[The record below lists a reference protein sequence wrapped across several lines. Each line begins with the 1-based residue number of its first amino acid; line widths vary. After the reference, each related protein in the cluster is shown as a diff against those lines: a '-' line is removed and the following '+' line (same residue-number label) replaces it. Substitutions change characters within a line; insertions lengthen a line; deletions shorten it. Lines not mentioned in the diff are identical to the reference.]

1 MRLDAAIEEFV
12 QYKRALGNLYIGSAN
27 ILKAFLR
34 QTGNLELNAL
44 TNLHCEAF
52 LPQRG
57 STATNMWF
65 QRYAVLDRFFRYA
78 AGRGYMYHRVLPTTF
93 PERPPQFVP
102 VSYTHLPWPTSRSPS
117 KRFCAGPGT
126 APTRGRFRTPRGR
139 SRPSS
144 GCRLQRAVSSLSLI
158 HI

>member
-52 LPQRG
+52 LPQKG
-57 STATNMWF
+57 DTATNMWF

-102 VSYTHLPWPTSRSPS
+102 YLLDRRHSAFAGSARFALSKKLPHVARYDAHLDSHALCNRTAAWRSVPS
-117 KRFCAGPGT
+117 DAC
-126 APTRGRFRTPRGR
+126 
-139 SRPSS
+139 
-144 GCRLQRAVSSLSLI
+144 GCGL
-158 HI
+158 